1 MSCEALPESVR
12 GHRRYV
18 LRQSADTDV
27 SREVGVRE
35 HHGREETSLRIDS
48 RITDRSTSAAR
59 DPDCLGR

>member
-1 MSCEALPESVR
+1 MSCEALSESVR

-48 RITDRSTSAAR
+48 HTDRSTSAAR
-59 DPDCLGR
+59 DTECLGR